1 MRCSD
6 GCGDQRKSDPR
17 ELRRQFR
24 FSTRRWRWN
33 PARHAAH
40 QPVNSFA
47 ILKAGRSAGD
57 DGAGGCQLGQA
68 LPHHRNRNASLLRE
82 FQVESLTVFLEAKE
96 DVAHG
101 GTNARARTVPD
112 PITPGHGSGATRL
125 HPIAPI
131 STFTHWPLG
140 AKYLDFLNG
149 CFHEA

>member
-24 FSTRRWRWN
+24 FSNRRRRWN

-101 GTNARARTVPD
+101 GTNARGPHCTRSHHAGSWVRSDQAAPNSANIDVYTLAARRQIP
-112 PITPGHGSGATRL
+112 
-125 HPIAPI
+125 
-131 STFTHWPLG
+131 
-140 AKYLDFLNG
+140 
-149 CFHEA
+149 